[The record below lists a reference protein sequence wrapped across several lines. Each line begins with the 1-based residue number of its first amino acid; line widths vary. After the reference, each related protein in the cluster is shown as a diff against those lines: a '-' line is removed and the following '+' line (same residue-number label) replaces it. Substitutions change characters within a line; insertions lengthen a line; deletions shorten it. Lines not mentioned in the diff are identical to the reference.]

1 MKRKQIMSLVII
13 AAMMGSA
20 DAAAYNVDYNPENKS
35 AVISGTAKAGSDVA
49 IEILKPGKTES
60 DLEEL
65 TPENYSE
72 VIWHADQT
80 EAGNDG
86 KFSFA
91 FGIDGDYSSSEY
103 ITRVT
108 VGDGEAEKNLLIYIN
123 AADFEKAFAAINS
136 AATAAEMAKAIEDG
150 KNYLGLDR
158 EYYPLLTDSQKLA
171 LADEVLKNRGAKYEN
186 LESFRAAFRN
196 ALAAQA
202 VNRVSGGGM
211 DISKTL
217 ADFEDILK
225 LGELESNATYE
236 KQADEVKKLILAAM
250 SKGGF
255 GTVEDVRTAMT
266 ENTILTAVLKIEG
279 YDGVYDILSGNNEY
293 LKIDFSAYNALSD
306 KAAVLRKIAGKTY
319 SSCESLKEDFN
330 KLVAEGKKSNG
341 GNGGGGSGSGGGSS
355 SGRSKN
361 NTVSLPVA
369 DTGSTI
375 TPTKTERFN
384 DLANAA
390 WAKEAI
396 EALTEKGIISGKG
409 DGSFCPGDNV
419 KREEFIKMLVCGLG
433 LYNPDAE
440 TDFTDAQKGSWSYS
454 YIASAQVNNLT
465 SGRGDGSFGV
475 GENLTRQDLAVLF
488 KRAAEREGVTF
499 GSGEVESFTDDAE
512 ISEYARDAVYKMKH
526 AGLISGMEDGSF
538 QPKRTATRAEA
549 AKILYGFLQLL
560 NK

>member
-1 MKRKQIMSLVII
+1 MSLIII

-20 DAAAYNVDYNPENKS
+20 DAAVYNVDYNPENKK

-60 DLEEL
+60 DLDGL
-65 TPENYSE
+65 TPERYSE
-72 VIWHADQT
+72 VIWHVDQT

-91 FGIDGDYSSSEY
+91 FGIDGDFSSSNY

-108 VGDGEAEKNLLIYIN
+108 VGDGKSEENLLIYIN
-123 AADFEKAFAAINS
+123 AADFENAFDAVNS
-136 AATAAEMAKAIEDG
+136 AKTAAEMAQAIEDG

-158 EYYPLLTDSQKLA
+158 EYYPLLTDAQKLA
-171 LADEVLKNRGAKYEN
+171 LADEVLKNRGSEYEN
-186 LESFRAAFRN
+186 LESFRAAFRK
-196 ALAAQA
+196 ALATQA
-202 VNRVSGGGM
+202 VNRVSGG
-211 DISKTL
+211 DIEISKTL
-217 ADFEDILK
+217 ADFEDIFGL
-225 LGELESNATYE
+225 EALESNATYK
-236 KQADEVKKLILAAM
+236 KQGDEVKKIILAAM

-255 GTVEDVRTAMT
+255 ADDEDVRTAMT
-266 ENTILTAVLKIEG
+266 ENTILTAVLKIDG
-279 YDGVYDILSGNNEY
+279 YDGVYDILSANNGY
-293 LKIDFSAYNALSD
+293 LKIDFTAYNSLSD

-319 SSCESLKEDFN
+319 SSCESLKDDFN
-330 KLVAEGKKSNG
+330 KLVSEGKKSSG
-341 GNGGGGSGSGGGSS
+341 GNGGGSSGGGSS
-355 SGRSKN
+355 SGGNKN
-361 NTVSLPVA
+361 NSVNLPIS
-369 DTGSTI
+369 DNTGAI
-375 TPTKTERFN
+375 TPTEQERFN

-396 EALTEKGIISGKG
+396 EALAQKGIISGKE
-409 DGSFCPGDNV
+409 DGSFCPGDSV

-433 LYNPDAE
+433 LYNPEAQTDFSDAE
-440 TDFTDAQKGSWSYS
+440 KGSWSYS
-454 YIASAQVNNLT
+454 YIASAQANNLT

-488 KRAAEREGVTF
+488 KKAAEIKGLTL
-499 GSGEVESFTDDAE
+499 GSGNSDNFADDAE
-512 ISEYARDAVYKMKH
+512 ISEYAKEAVYEMKQ

-549 AKILYGFLQLL
+549 AKILYGFLKLI